1 MSIEFLAQGTPK
13 SHFPPPYLLDN
24 LSSCTYI
31 MRMKTLQVGELKQ
44 KFSHVLDLVRQGEE
58 ITITFGKTHEKV
70 AVIVP
75 YEKYR
80 RKKKRSLGVLQ
91 ERASYTIRDD
101 FEITD
106 HEFLTS

>member
-1 MSIEFLAQGTPK
+1 M
-13 SHFPPPYLLDN
+13 YL
-24 LSSCTYI
+24 I
-31 MRMKTLQVGELKQ
+31 PMKTLQVGELKQ

-75 YEKYR
+75 YEKYK
-80 RKKKRSLGVLQ
+80 RKKKRSLGVLE

-106 HEFLTS
+106 DEFLTS